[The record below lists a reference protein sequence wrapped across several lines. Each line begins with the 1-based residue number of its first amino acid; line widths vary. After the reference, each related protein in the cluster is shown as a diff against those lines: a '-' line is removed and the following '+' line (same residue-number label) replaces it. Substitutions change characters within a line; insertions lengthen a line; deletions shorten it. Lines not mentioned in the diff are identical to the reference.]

1 MAPDSMKN
9 LGFQEAPDAAKTTE
23 AKTNSWK
30 EGPDATKNGKE
41 TK

>member
-9 LGFQEAPDAAKTTE
+9 LGFQEAQDAAKVTE
-23 AKTNSWK
+23 AKSNSWK
-30 EGPDATKNGKE
+30 EGPDANKTAKE